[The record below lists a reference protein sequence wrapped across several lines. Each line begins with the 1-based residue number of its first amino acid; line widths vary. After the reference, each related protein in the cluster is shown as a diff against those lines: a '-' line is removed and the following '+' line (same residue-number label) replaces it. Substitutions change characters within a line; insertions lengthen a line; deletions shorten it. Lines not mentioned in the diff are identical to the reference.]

1 MAKIDENVI
10 ARMKE
15 LAPLNFDLAGKI
27 ALEFDL
33 KARSIVASAIRNK
46 IEYVNKP
53 RVGKSGAPVVSKAD
67 LVATIAENLAI
78 DAADLNGLEKATKN
92 ALVAI
97 ANASEVPEVAE
108 DESEIDNPENE
119 VSEES

>member
-1 MAKIDENVI
+1 MAKIEDNVI

-15 LAPLNFDLAGKI
+15 MAPLNFDLAKKI

-33 KARSIVASAIRNK
+33 KERSIVACAIRNK

-53 RVGKSGAPVVSKAD
+53 RVGKSGAPVVSKSD

-97 ANASEVPEVAE
+97 ATASEVPEEAE
-108 DESEIDNPENE
+108 ET
-119 VSEES
+119 EET